1 MKKIT
6 YLAAALLALVAQTAQ
21 AVEGLDVVKD
31 SERRMK
37 SSTEKTSYRMDLV
50 DANGQVQQSRT
61 LELFYKRSDAT
72 ESTLFKFTAPPVL
85 QGTGLLIVDSGQVVN
100 DIWMYMP
107 STRRIRRIAGAEKSN
122 WFMGTEFTHEDF
134 EDYKI
139 SAYSFQLDQADEPCG
154 DKQRCVVVS
163 SKPNKPTEVEASG
176 YSKKVYWIDKESM
189 YPVRIDYIDKSGAPA
204 KRLDVRKLVKLGN
217 YWRPQVY
224 EMLNLANGRLT
235 RLTATSRE
243 VDGPL
248 EDQLVSQRHLRSE

>member
-1 MKKIT
+1 MKTTHILAMGL
-6 YLAAALLALVAQTAQ
+6 LAATVQ
-21 AVEGLDVVKD
+21 AAHGLEALDVIKD
-31 SERRMK
+31 SEHRMK
-37 SSTEKTSYRMDLV
+37 SHTEKTTYRMDLV
-50 DANGQVQQSRT
+50 DASGQVQQSRT
-61 LELFYKRSDAT
+61 LELFYKRSDAL

-139 SAYSFQLDQADEPCG
+139 SAYSFQVDKADEACG

-163 SKPNKPTEVEASG
+163 SKPNNATEVEASG
-176 YSKKVYWIDKESM
+176 YSKKVYWIEKESM
-189 YPVRIDYIDKSGAPA
+189 YPVRIDYIDKAGFPA

-217 YWRPQVY
+217 YWRPQTY
-224 EMLNLANGRLT
+224 EMLNLLNGRMT
-235 RLTATSRE
+235 RLTATLRE
-243 VDGPL
+243 VDVPL
-248 EDQLVSQRHLRSE
+248 DDQLVSQRYLRSE